1 MSQPFDPTLQNI
13 ESPEEVRIRRMLA
26 YKSLIIS
33 ILQRSCFFLLLIA
46 FIIAAIVL
54 FLLHRQ
60 GQKNFF
66 RKRSSLDLIYDPKV
80 SKNQGIA
87 PISIMNV
94 FQVLSTGA
102 VKEDAGNTAQIPAE
116 KFGYLGR
123 ALEASLDRNTTNTL
137 TLIVTWDDEKEIA
150 QLLNAYAG
158 AAKNAYVQYREKVLK
173 EQLKNVNKQITSLEK
188 EINQIDDKT
197 QKLSRQYPASLQQ
210 EQDKYQNRVFRL
222 EEEVAG
228 YAQQKARLNQ
238 RLEIINQSNKEVDP
252 KKQAII
258 KANYKYFMDLIKQRD
273 EALIRRNKIIGQY
286 KPEHPD
292 AVIAEKELKDR
303 QSLVERVL
311 GHYKIAEEEI
321 LNVDSDYIDIQSQ
334 FETLDQLITTTQE
347 KLLEAQK
354 ELMKLRNMNQEA
366 NELQAKRAEK
376 SKLISDNNAKK
387 AEIDLLMEQAKNE
400 LDSFTPPKQPISI
413 NGLGPKQYIIAL
425 FAGCVF
431 ASFIAVIIILLA
443 AQFGCISTATELH
456 DMAEIE
462 VFSLSESELKKLEPA
477 ELSVAAHNVFYVL
490 NQMIEDRQYVFYGA
504 LQGSYSTAILFE
516 QLLLQFA
523 MNGTRIFVL
532 NLEPYDANSEATEE
546 EENENTPEDP
556 ISEELLGVEKN
567 SDTGVF
573 RLGNA
578 SFISPNELEILK
590 MDLETLLKHY
600 DKIIF
605 RRKSYFTGK
614 ELMFKQVITLTQC
627 CVFSVG
633 KKRSPRSFL
642 KLLRDNKTSEQTIIT
657 GIFTEP

>member
-102 VKEDAGNTAQIPAE
+102 VKEDAGNTAQIPAD

-400 LDSFTPPKQPISI
+400 LDSFTPPKHPISI

-556 ISEELLGVEKN
+556 ISEELLGIEKN

>member
-102 VKEDAGNTAQIPAE
+102 VKEDAGNTAQIPAD

-556 ISEELLGVEKN
+556 ISEELLGIEKN